1 MRCDRAGERQ
11 AAGGR
16 RRSWGLLLAAPG
28 AQEARELLIL
38 PQQPLGTAADG
49 DSEEA
54 AHTHH
59 HPPVSSPLCHH
70 AGQLAGGTAAQH
82 APAQALPA
90 IGLQWVQPLRHG
102 DPITHNK

>member
-38 PQQPLGTAADG
+38 PQQPLGRPRTVTVRRQ
-49 DSEEA
+49 
-54 AHTHH
+54 HTHITT
-59 HPPVSSPLCHH
+59 HPSVVRCAITLGSWPGAPRRSTRLRKLYRLLGCSGCSPL
-70 AGQLAGGTAAQH
+70 GTATQ
-82 APAQALPA
+82 
-90 IGLQWVQPLRHG
+90 
-102 DPITHNK
+102 